1 MNYKTEIFLEES
13 EAPHNCNVL
22 SIKYV
27 AIPVIPNGPTASN
40 KNFLETL

>member
-1 MNYKTEIFLEES
+1 MHYKTEIFLEES
-13 EAPHNCNVL
+13 EALQNCNVL

-27 AIPVIPNGPTASN
+27 VIPVIPNGSTASN